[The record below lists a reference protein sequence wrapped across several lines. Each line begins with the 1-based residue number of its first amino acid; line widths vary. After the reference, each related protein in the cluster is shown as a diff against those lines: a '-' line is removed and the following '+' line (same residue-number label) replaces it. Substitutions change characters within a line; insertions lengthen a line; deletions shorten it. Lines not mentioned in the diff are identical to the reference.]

1 MEKTDVTNKAN
12 NCRNNVAAIL
22 FVLLIF
28 WELDNLTN
36 MLYPAYDKVTSKI
49 TNKFIRI
56 RGKVEIYGLGSF
68 SGDRHSNL
76 VDTTLTF

>member
-12 NCRNNVAAIL
+12 NCKNNVAAML

-28 WELDNLTN
+28 WELDSLTK

-49 TNKFIRI
+49 TNKLLNISLTHVFST
-56 RGKVEIYGLGSF
+56 IYIKRRTGCKAG
-68 SGDRHSNL
+68 
-76 VDTTLTF
+76 

>member
-12 NCRNNVAAIL
+12 NCKNNVAAIL

-28 WELDNLTN
+28 WELDSLTK

-49 TNKFIRI
+49 TKKLLNISLTHVFST
-56 RGKVEIYGLGSF
+56 IYIKRRTGCKAG
-68 SGDRHSNL
+68 
-76 VDTTLTF
+76 

>member
-49 TNKFIRI
+49 TNKLLNIPLTHVFST
-56 RGKVEIYGLGSF
+56 IYIKRRTGSEV
-68 SGDRHSNL
+68 GC
-76 VDTTLTF
+76 

>member
-36 MLYPAYDKVTSKI
+36 MLYTAYDKVTSKI
-49 TNKFIRI
+49 TNKLLNIPLAHVFSS
-56 RGKVEIYGLGSF
+56 IYIKRRTGCKTG
-68 SGDRHSNL
+68 
-76 VDTTLTF
+76 

>member
-12 NCRNNVAAIL
+12 NCKNNVAAIL

-28 WELDNLTN
+28 WELDSLTK

-49 TNKFIRI
+49 TNKLFNI
-56 RGKVEIYGLGSF
+56 KLTHVFTAIYIKRSTGCKTG
-68 SGDRHSNL
+68 
-76 VDTTLTF
+76 

>member
-28 WELDNLTN
+28 CELDNLTN

-49 TNKFIRI
+49 TNKLLNIPLTHVFST
-56 RGKVEIYGLGSF
+56 IYIKRRTGCKTG
-68 SGDRHSNL
+68 
-76 VDTTLTF
+76 

>member
-49 TNKFIRI
+49 INILLNILLTHVFAA
-56 RGKVEIYGLGSF
+56 IYIKRRTGSET
-68 SGDRHSNL
+68 G
-76 VDTTLTF
+76 

>member
-12 NCRNNVAAIL
+12 NCRNKVAAIL

-36 MLYPAYDKVTSKI
+36 MLYIAYEKVTSKI
-49 TNKFIRI
+49 TNKLLNI
-56 RGKVEIYGLGSF
+56 
-68 SGDRHSNL
+68 
-76 VDTTLTF
+76 TLTHVFSTIYIKRRTGCKTGR

>member
-22 FVLLIF
+22 FLLLIF

-49 TNKFIRI
+49 INILLNILLTHVFAA
-56 RGKVEIYGLGSF
+56 IYIKRRTGSET
-68 SGDRHSNL
+68 G
-76 VDTTLTF
+76 

>member
-49 TNKFIRI
+49 TNKLLNIPLTHVFST
-56 RGKVEIYGLGSF
+56 IYIKRRTGCKTG
-68 SGDRHSNL
+68 
-76 VDTTLTF
+76 

>member
-28 WELDNLTN
+28 WELENLTN

-49 TNKFIRI
+49 TNK
-56 RGKVEIYGLGSF
+56 
-68 SGDRHSNL
+68 L
-76 VDTTLTF
+76 VNIPLTQ

>member
-49 TNKFIRI
+49 TNKLLNIPLTHVFST
-56 RGKVEIYGLGSF
+56 IYIKSRTGCKTG
-68 SGDRHSNL
+68 
-76 VDTTLTF
+76 

>member
-12 NCRNNVAAIL
+12 NCKNNVAAIL

-28 WELDNLTN
+28 CELDSLTK

-49 TNKFIRI
+49 TNKLLYISLTHVFST
-56 RGKVEIYGLGSF
+56 IYIKRRTGCKAG
-68 SGDRHSNL
+68 
-76 VDTTLTF
+76 

>member
-1 MEKTDVTNKAN
+1 MEKTDVTNKAK
-12 NCRNNVAAIL
+12 NCKNNVVAIL

-49 TNKFIRI
+49 TNKLLNIPLTHVFST
-56 RGKVEIYGLGSF
+56 IYIKRRTGCKTG
-68 SGDRHSNL
+68 
-76 VDTTLTF
+76 

>member
-28 WELDNLTN
+28 WELDNLTK

-49 TNKFIRI
+49 TNKLLNIP
-56 RGKVEIYGLGSF
+56 
-68 SGDRHSNL
+68 
-76 VDTTLTF
+76 LTQ

>member
-12 NCRNNVAAIL
+12 TCKNNVAAIL

-49 TNKFIRI
+49 TNKLLYIP
-56 RGKVEIYGLGSF
+56 
-68 SGDRHSNL
+68 
-76 VDTTLTF
+76 LTQ

>member
-28 WELDNLTN
+28 WELDNLIN

-49 TNKFIRI
+49 TNKLLNIPLTHVFST
-56 RGKVEIYGLGSF
+56 IYIKRRTGCKAG
-68 SGDRHSNL
+68 
-76 VDTTLTF
+76 